1 MPVEVRCAAD
11 AQGYRCTVDVS
22 DARSTSHHLVRVS
35 SLDVDRWAR
44 GRLPEEL
51 VRDSFDFLLA
61 REPKESILKEFDLSV
76 IERYF
81 PDYDGA

>member
-61 REPKESILKEFDLSV
+61 REPKESILNEFDLSV